1 MSADSLSPAPTHLV
15 RIPLVFAGIIDEVLD
30 ALGAVPLRRLGRDFH
45 WVRFADPRVLRDSPA
60 AMLVRWSLPV
70 GHSWPCAPR
79 RTEGFIEKAAQA
91 IARKFGEA
99 GVQTLVCGPLD
110 PSAADR
116 YHHRLASNL
125 RGRTLQLM
133 DPRLAAIR
141 HAEEQDP
148 LQPSLYALVG
158 EEGLICG
165 VQCPREAGGFHA
177 GGVKFIR
184 QSGPD
189 QVSRAGAKIAEALHQ
204 LRLYR
209 EAPTAGGEW
218 LELGASPGGMT
229 AELLDRGY
237 RVTAIDRAPLDARLH
252 GRVGLRVVQDDVARY
267 RAEAPV
273 DAVLCDMN
281 GDPLAAMRQ
290 VARLAGHLRDGGLV
304 IFTLKL
310 PDAGSLRE
318 ILACAD
324 GARAIAAEA
333 DLRCLATRHLG
344 HNRREF
350 TMMFERAAATTA

>member
-1 MSADSLSPAPTHLV
+1 MSADPSSPAPTHLV
-15 RIPLVFAGIIDEVLD
+15 RIPLVFAGIADEVLD
-30 ALGAVPLRRLGRDFH
+30 ALGAVSLRRLGRDFH
-45 WVRFADPRVLRDSPA
+45 WVRFNDPRALRDEPA

-70 GHSWPCAPR
+70 GHSWPCSPR
-79 RTEGFIEKAAQA
+79 RTEGFVEKAAQA
-91 IARKFGEA
+91 ISRKFGDA

-133 DPRLAAIR
+133 NARLAAIR
-141 HAEEQDP
+141 HADEQDP
-148 LQPSLYALVG
+148 SRPSLFAMVG
-158 EEGLICG
+158 EEGLVCG
-165 VQCPREAGGFHA
+165 VQTPREAGGFHA

-204 LRLYR
+204 LRLFR
-209 EAPTAGGEW
+209 EVPAAGGEW

-229 AELLDRGY
+229 AELLGRGY

-252 GRVGLRVVQDDVARY
+252 GRAGLRVVQDDVARY
-267 RAEAPV
+267 RPDASV

-281 GDPLAAMRQ
+281 GDPWVAMRQ
-290 VARLAGHLRDGGLV
+290 VARLAPHLRDGGLV

-324 GARAIAAEA
+324 GARAIAADA
-333 DLRCLATRHLG
+333 GLRWLTTRHLG

-350 TMMFERAAATTA
+350 TMMFERAAAAPA